1 MASLCIVHFDPILV
15 RKQVRVEVVAYV
27 RVPVLVDFGL
37 RAQCF
42 SMHRS
47 ILLVYQSIVPGK
59 GVLSHLC
66 VLNLDVE
73 TANTYATM
81 VIGEVNSYP
90 QVLKQRLRDSA
101 ISTF

>member
-1 MASLCIVHFDPILV
+1 MASLGIVHFDPILV
-15 RKQVRVEVVAYV
+15 RKQVRVEVVTYV
-27 RVPVLVDFGL
+27 RVPVLVHFGL
-37 RAQCF
+37 RSQCI

-59 GVLSHLC
+59 GVLSHLG
-66 VLNLDVE
+66 VLDLDVE